1 MLYLVVF
8 AESNIRKNSQDALQK
23 TDSLKIH

>member
-23 TDSLKIH
+23 TDNLKTH